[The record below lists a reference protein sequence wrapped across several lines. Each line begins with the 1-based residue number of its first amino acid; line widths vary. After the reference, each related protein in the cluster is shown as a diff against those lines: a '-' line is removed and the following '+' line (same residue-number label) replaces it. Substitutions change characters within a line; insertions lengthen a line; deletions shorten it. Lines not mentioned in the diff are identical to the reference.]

1 MSAAPGSMGLHV
13 GPGGPQLSPVGRV
26 RAPLSAVGVLSSG
39 SLRFPLELGLPVP
52 PPWRLTP
59 WTGPDSPVALH
70 SVRVPSGRG
79 CVCVRV
85 TRVHMYVCVGIN
97 APSCSLLF
105 PHKERAGV
113 PVAGAQC
120 FRMGQGKA
128 GLGELPL
135 FLGGL
140 SSQPVLCSLSLI
152 PARPARVTLPSQSC
166 WAQPGHP

>member
-1 MSAAPGSMGLHV
+1 MGLRI
-13 GPGGPQLSPVGRV
+13 GPGGLQLSPARRV

-39 SLRFPLELGLPVP
+39 NLRFQLELGLPVP
-52 PPWRLTP
+52 PRGGSHPGQGQT
-59 WTGPDSPVALH
+59 ALWH
-70 SVRVPSGRG
+70 YTVFVFPLEGAA
-79 CVCVRV
+79 CVL
-85 TRVHMYVCVGIN
+85 MYVCVGVN
-97 APSCSLLF
+97 APSCFLLF
-105 PHKERAGV
+105 PHKEWAGV

-140 SSQPVLCSLSLI
+140 SSQPMLCSLSLI
-152 PARPARVTLPSQSC
+152 PVRPARVTLPSQRC